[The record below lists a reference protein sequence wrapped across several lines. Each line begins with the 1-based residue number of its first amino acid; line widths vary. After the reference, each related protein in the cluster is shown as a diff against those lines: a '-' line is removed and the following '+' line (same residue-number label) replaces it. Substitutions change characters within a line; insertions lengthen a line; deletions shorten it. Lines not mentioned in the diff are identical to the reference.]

1 MKDILLRFRPVL
13 GRAYLL
19 VFVCVFCT
27 FSDAAEAGSCSSE
40 ERLHLVIETVE
51 GNISIELL
59 SEAAPNAVATLVR
72 LVEGPIF
79 HPELTGNELRGDSM
93 GYYDGLEFDKASSGS
108 FLTTS
113 VRYPVDAIVIESEID
128 ANALGLSERVIKDFP
143 EAMEVW
149 QREILPYQR
158 GIGREEDLHP
168 VLAEWLK
175 QWAETHQ
182 PNFLIAVSQKTINE
196 VLGYHY
202 QEGLLSQP
210 VVRGAVTL
218 EVLTP
223 RWSSPRMTINL
234 RNRPDHDGR
243 RMVVGHV
250 VSGLDLAEQLATR
263 KLTPSKMARKRP
275 LVPVR
280 INKALLECR
289 DPGDFK
295 HEQKG
300 GK

>member
-1 MKDILLRFRPVL
+1 MREILLRFRPVI
-13 GRAYLL
+13 GRAFLIL
-19 VFVCVFCT
+19 FVCFFCT
-27 FSDAAEAGSCSSE
+27 FIDAAEAGSCSSE
-40 ERLHLVIETVE
+40 ERLYLVFETVE

-59 SEAAPNAVATLVR
+59 SQAAPKAVATLVR

-79 HPELTGNELRGDSM
+79 DPELTGNELRTKAA
-93 GYYDGLEFDKASSGS
+93 GYYDGLEFDRASSGS

-113 VRYPVDAIVIESEID
+113 VRYPVDAIVIESEISAD
-128 ANALGLSERVIKDFP
+128 ALGLSERVIKDFP

-158 GIGREEDLHP
+158 GIRREEDLHP
-168 VLAEWLK
+168 LLAEWLK

-182 PNFLIAVSQKTINE
+182 PDFLIGVSQESINE
-196 VLGYHY
+196 ALGYHY
-202 QEGLLSQP
+202 QEGLPSQP

-223 RWSSPRMTINL
+223 RWSSPRMTINF

-243 RMVVGHV
+243 RMVVGRV

-263 KLTPSKMARKRP
+263 KLTPTKMARKRP

-289 DPGDFK
+289 NPGDLK
-295 HEQKG
+295 QEQIG
-300 GK
+300 GE